1 MTGGLF
7 IVGTDTNVGKTIVA
21 AGLINILRE
30 NGYHAGYFKPVSSG
44 GVRHHGKIISYDAR
58 FVKAVTGLTESDDL
72 INPFR
77 FMTAVSPHLAAVIEQ
92 KPIDLAV
99 INTNYAILKN
109 KYDYLIT
116 EGCGG
121 WAVPLTPDLYMQSE
135 LIKELGL
142 NCVIVSRTALGTIN
156 HTLLTVQAA
165 ENLKIGV
172 GGIIFSGY
180 TGSEMEQNNIKTI
193 RDLSKVPVLGIL
205 PYLHGMDTENLKT
218 DGLGKTCEE
227 TLELDGVLKAMS
239 DKQARGGRQKA
250 RVASYVSVKRN

>member
-1 MTGGLF
+1 MRGGFF

-21 AGLINILRE
+21 TGLLNLLRK

-44 GVRHHGKIISYDAR
+44 GFRHQGKIVSYDAR
-58 FVKAVTGLTESDDL
+58 FVKTVAGLDDSDDL

-77 FMTAVSPHLAAVIEQ
+77 FLTPVSPHLAAVIEE

-99 INTNYAILKN
+99 IKTNYAILKN

-121 WAVPLTPDLYMQSE
+121 LAVPLTPNLNMQYE

-142 NCVIVSRTALGTIN
+142 NCLIVSRTVLGTIN

-165 ENLKIGV
+165 ASLKIPV
-172 GGIIFSGY
+172 GGIIFSGD
-180 TGSEMEQNNIKTI
+180 TGSEMDQNNIKTI
-193 RDLSKVPVLGIL
+193 RDLSGIPVLGVL
-205 PYLHGMDTENLKT
+205 PYLHDIDTENLKAA
-218 DGLGKTCEE
+218 GLGKTCEE
-227 TLELDGVLKAMS
+227 TLGLAGILKMLNAE
-239 DKQARGGRQKA
+239 KA
-250 RVASYVSVKRN
+250 

>member
-21 AGLINILRE
+21 AGLITILRK
-30 NGYHAGYFKPVSSG
+30 NGYHAGYFKPISSG
-44 GVRHHGKIISYDAR
+44 GTQQRGKIVSFDAR
-58 FVKAVTGLTESDDL
+58 FVNAVTGLAESDDL

-77 FMTAVSPHLAAVIEQ
+77 FVTPVSPHLAASIEV

-99 INTNYAILKN
+99 IKTNFAILKN
-109 KYDYLIT
+109 KYDYLVT

-121 WAVPLTPDLYMQSE
+121 LAVPLTPAHYMQFE

-165 ENLKIGV
+165 TNFKIPV
-172 GGIIFSGY
+172 GGMIFSGY
-180 TGSEMEQNNIKTI
+180 TGSEMERNNIQTI
-193 RDLSKVPVLGIL
+193 RALSGVPVLGIL
-205 PYLHGMDTENLKT
+205 PYLHGMDTENLKM
-218 DGLGKTCEE
+218 DGLDKACEE
-227 TLELDGVLKAMS
+227 TLEPNGVLKAMS
-239 DKQARGGRQKA
+239 AQKA
-250 RVASYVSVKRN
+250 